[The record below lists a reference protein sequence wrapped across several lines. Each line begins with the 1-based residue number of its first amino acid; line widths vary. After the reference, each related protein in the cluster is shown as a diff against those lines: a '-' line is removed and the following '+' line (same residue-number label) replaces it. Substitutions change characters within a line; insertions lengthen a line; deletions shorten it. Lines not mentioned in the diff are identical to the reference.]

1 MIVEVKQEHIDN
13 GTPEDCKNCAVALAL
28 QEKLGT
34 DYNVVVNQETIGWQP
49 HHKNGNR
56 DKVYFDI
63 EKNNEHIDNT
73 INCKDQL
80 SVNCFVSNYDK
91 SYNVKYIKTEP
102 DDNKNAVHPFK
113 FELEIAGV

>member
-13 GTPEDCKNCAVALAL
+13 GTPEDCTNCAVALAL

-34 DYNVVVNQETIGWQP
+34 DYNVVVNQD
-49 HHKNGNR
+49 HRNGNK

-63 EKNNEHIDNT
+63 EKNNEHIYNT

-80 SVNCFVSNYDK
+80 SVNGFVSNYDK
-91 SYNVKYIKTEP
+91 SYYWDEEKQKQCVDAEA